1 MRQRS
6 RGRQGSSTAE
16 DILPTEIR
24 RRRCER
30 GLSRDELAGR
40 TGYSRQYI
48 SQLEQPSRGI
58 PARPVLAAV
67 DAALEAGGALVD
79 LREAAIAERTER
91 HGRQPDAEIESR
103 RRIGDLLDHRRSD
116 RELDYLDRLAA
127 DLIAAADAL
136 DPADVTAQVLDQQAF
151 VDQLLRTPM
160 LPHQQFR
167 LFMIAGHLAGLLAI
181 SLLDMDELAKA
192 STCCLEAAVFTELTG
207 HEGLRAWT
215 LAVNS
220 LIDAAARHAEESEP
234 GATTGRGGLAGRRA
248 EQGLVATRTA
258 GSDLRSGTRSARAGA
273 ADGQDGIDHPL
284 ESTTDHAG
292 YMEGRGRGGGVAPSG
307 GAADPRSTWS
317 HRQSDGTP
325 SLSATGVGGAAAAA
339 PQQPNLDEILIAPG
353 GRATPPRLIA
363 LVKSRIARFA
373 TASAQRATPPTG
385 ISQAFR
391 PPV

>member
-6 RGRQGSSTAE
+6 RGWQGLSTAE
-16 DILPTEIR
+16 DMLPAEVR

-30 GLSRDELAGR
+30 GLTREELASR

-79 LREAAIAERTER
+79 LREAAVAERAER
-91 HGRQPDAEIESR
+91 RVRQPDAEVESR

-136 DPADVTAQVLDQQAF
+136 EPADVTARVLDQQTF

-181 SLLDMDELAKA
+181 SLLDVNELAKA

-220 LIDAAARHAEESEP
+220 LIDAAAHHAD
-234 GATTGRGGLAGRRA
+234 GA
-248 EQGLVATRTA
+248 
-258 GSDLRSGTRSARAGA
+258 DSARAAGA
-273 ADGQDGIDHPL
+273 GGAPSRDHPL
-284 ESTTDHAG
+284 ATGADRGTPLRGSRDRAAHPLAG
-292 YMEGRGRGGGVAPSG
+292 GARDGVDLTLRDNGPAEERPSG
-307 GAADPRSTWS
+307 PETTLTGGTLDPRPGLL
-317 HRQSDGTP
+317 HRAENEIP
-325 SLSATGVGGAAAAA
+325 SLSATDSGGAHSF
-339 PQQPNLDEILIAPG
+339 PQPSPDETLIAPG

-363 LVKSRIARFA
+363 LVKRRIARFA
-373 TASAQRATPPTG
+373 TASAQRATPPMG
-385 ISQAFR
+385 ISHSFR

>member
-6 RGRQGSSTAE
+6 RGRQGLSTAE
-16 DILPTEIR
+16 DMLPTEIR

-30 GLSRDELAGR
+30 GLTREELAGR

-79 LREAAIAERTER
+79 LREAAVAERAER
-91 HGRQPDAEIESR
+91 RGQQPDAEVESR

-136 DPADVTAQVLDQQAF
+136 EPADVTARVLDQQTF
-151 VDQLLRTPM
+151 VDQLLATPM

-215 LAVNS
+215 LAINS
-220 LIDAAARHAEESEP
+220 LIDAAARHADESGASAVAGAEATAERSEP
-234 GATTGRGGLAGRRA
+234 RLVTARTVRNPDIGSGGRASRPPVSRDPDGADLA
-248 EQGLVATRTA
+248 
-258 GSDLRSGTRSARAGA
+258 
-273 ADGQDGIDHPL
+273 L
-284 ESTTDHAG
+284 ESPPRNSGYTDEQQNRGETPQAG
-292 YMEGRGRGGGVAPSG
+292 GPSD
-307 GAADPRSTWS
+307 ARPVLP
-317 HRQSDGTP
+317 HRQAEDLS
-325 SLSATGVGGAAAAA
+325 SLSASSFGDSPFGPPPSV
-339 PQQPNLDEILIAPG
+339 DEMLIAPG

-363 LVKSRIARFA
+363 LVKRRIARFA
-373 TASAQRATPPTG
+373 TASAQRATPPVG